1 MQDGLAKIPLKEK
14 VGYSLGDTGSNLF
27 FQTFI
32 YFMLIFYTDVFGIT
46 AKAAGTMFLV
56 TKIWDAVNDPVMGM
70 IADRTNT
77 RLGKF
82 RPYLIWVAIPLGVL
96 GVLTFTTPELSSA
109 GKLIYAYIMYT
120 LLMMAY
126 TAINVP
132 YASIMGV
139 MTPNSNERTKVSSFR
154 FVAVFAALF
163 FIQYFIPTMTEDAAD
178 PQKRWQ
184 LTMAIV
190 SGLAVVLF
198 LIAFFSSK
206 ERVQPPK
213 GQKTP
218 FKEDLLDLATNKPW
232 LLIGIA
238 TVLQLIFLC
247 MRGGSTMYYFTYF
260 VKDQEIA
267 LLGKV
272 FDLSYSRLFSIFT
285 MSGTAFTI
293 IGAIVTAP
301 ISKIFGKSTTYAAF
315 LGIAGISS
323 GLIIFAGSQDVAFI
337 FVLNI
342 IASFAVGPVS
352 VLQWAIYADAADY
365 SEWKKGRR
373 ATGLVMSAS
382 LFMLKLGIA
391 LGATANAWILA
402 AYGYQPNQEQNEMGL
417 LGIRMV
423 MTVYPAIFALLGMVL
438 MFFYPLG
445 KDEMEQIELD
455 LIERRRQRGELDPEV
470 VKGDEE
476 QGNIE
481 GGQGDVS

>member
-1 MQDGLAKIPLKEK
+1 MNEDMLHQKLSIREK

-32 YFMLIFYTDVFGIT
+32 YFMLFFYTDVFGIT

-56 TKIWDAVNDPVMGM
+56 TKIWDAVNDPIMGM

-82 RPYLIWVAIPLGVL
+82 RPYLVWFAIPFGVL
-96 GVLTFTTPELSSA
+96 GVLTFTTPELSYG
-109 GKLIYAYIMYT
+109 GKLIYAYVMYT

-126 TAINVP
+126 TAVNVP
-132 YASIMGV
+132 YSAIMGV
-139 MTPNSNERTKVSSFR
+139 MTPNSIERTVVSSFR

-163 FIQYFIPTMTEDAAD
+163 FIQYFIPTMTEDAVN
-178 PQKRWQ
+178 PQKSWQ
-184 LTMAIV
+184 LTMTII
-190 SGLAVVLF
+190 SGLAVILF

-218 FKEDLLDLATNKPW
+218 FKQDLIDLATNKAW

-238 TVLQLIFLC
+238 TVLQLLFLC
-247 MRGGSTMYYFTYF
+247 MRGGSTYYYFAYF
-260 VKDQEIA
+260 VKDQE
-267 LLGKV
+267 LTLFGKAYA
-272 FDLSYSRLFSIFT
+272 LSYSRLFSIFT
-285 MSGTAFTI
+285 MSGTVLTI
-293 IGAIVTAP
+293 VGAILTTS
-301 ISKIFGKSTTYAAF
+301 ISKIFGKSITYAVF
-315 LGIAGISS
+315 LGIAGVSS

-337 FVLNI
+337 FILNL

-365 SEWKKGRR
+365 SEWKRGRR

-402 AYGYQPNQEQNEMGL
+402 AYGYQPNQEQTETGL

-423 MTVYPAIFALLGMVL
+423 MTVYPSIFAIVGMVL

-445 KDEMEQIELD
+445 KKEMEQVEMD
-455 LIERRRQRGELDPEV
+455 LIERRRQRGELDPTEV
-470 VKGDEE
+470 KDMSVEDTNKEGE
-476 QGNIE
+476 QG
-481 GGQGDVS
+481 